1 MDKENKKDKRYQDCN
16 SLEKLWRWRHYLKIP
31 FKWIQWKIL
40 SNKDFTNAGYWQ
52 ILIGSAQIDM
62 RWYYTQ
68 EEVIKFFDTKIIRNN
83 KIERDEDTLHS

>member
-1 MDKENKKDKRYQDCN
+1 MDQVED
-16 SLEKLWRWRHYLKIP
+16 
-31 FKWIQWKIL
+31 L

-52 ILIGSAQIDM
+52 ILVGSAQIDM

>member
-1 MDKENKKDKRYQDCN
+1 MSKENKKDKRYQECN
-16 SLEKLWRWRHYLKIP
+16 ILEKTWRRRHYLKIP
-31 FKWIQWKIL
+31 FKWIWWKIS
-40 SNKDFTNAGYWQ
+40 SNKGFTNGGYWK